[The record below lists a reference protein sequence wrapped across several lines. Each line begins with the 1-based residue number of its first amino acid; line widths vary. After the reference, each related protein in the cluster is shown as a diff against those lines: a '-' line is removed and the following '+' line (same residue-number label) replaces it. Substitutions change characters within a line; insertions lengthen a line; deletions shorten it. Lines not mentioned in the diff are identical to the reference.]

1 MSLRFKVLSFIDA
14 ARRNPA
20 QASNAEWLNTLEADA
35 FSTLDG
41 AYYAECAPVAPF
53 TWEQRVI
60 LLGSDIRSE
69 RMPFRFPYA
78 VQILGFRSVVAPLQP
93 ANPGGALDPGSI
105 TGLGTDIVDVLVD
118 VNEENNLTSGNG
130 ITTPGG
136 PNNGNFVTL
145 SALDIQAPRLHAI
158 DLVGESPDVGFT
170 FRWKL
175 GVNQFQ
181 DSLISCAMY
190 IRPLSDRGASWN
202 GPDIGRRRR

>member
-1 MSLRFKVLSFIDA
+1 MSLRFKILSFIDA

-20 QASNAEWLNTLEADA
+20 QASNPEWLNTIEAAA
-35 FSTLDG
+35 FDTLDG

-60 LLGSDIRSE
+60 LLSGDIRSE

-93 ANPGGALDPGSI
+93 ANPGGAIDPSSI
-105 TGLGTDIVDVLVD
+105 TGLATDIVDVLVD

-145 SALDIQAPRLHAI
+145 SSLDIQAPRLHCI

-181 DSLISCAMY
+181 DSLVSCAMY

>member
-1 MSLRFKVLSFIDA
+1 MSLRFKILSFIDA

-20 QASNAEWLNTLEADA
+20 QASNPEWLNSLEADA

-60 LLGSDIRSE
+60 LLGSDVRSE

-93 ANPGGALDPGSI
+93 ASPAGAIDPSSI
-105 TGLGTDIVDVLVD
+105 TGLATDIVDVLVD

-175 GVNQFQ
+175 GVDQFQ

-190 IRPLSDRGASWN
+190 IRPLADRGASWN

>member
-93 ANPGGALDPGSI
+93 ANPSGATDPSSI